1 MKKLLLDT
9 FCKAGGCSMGYHR
22 AGFDVVGVDISPQP
36 NYPFEF
42 FQMDAIEFIEKHG
55 HKFDIIHASPP
66 CQGYS
71 RSTGQFRKNGKVYP
85 DLIVPTRDA
94 LIKTGKP
101 YIIENVPSAP
111 IIPDIKLCGEMFG
124 LLVIRW
130 RWFELGGGIFMLQP
144 GKPQIK
150 KKMVRNGERVS
161 VFGNGNYRKS
171 KNDKMPLFKKESV
184 RATWS
189 HAMGI
194 DWMTVL
200 ELSEAIPPVYTEFI
214 GKSIIDQLCNQAM

>member
-1 MKKLLLDT
+1 
-9 FCKAGGCSMGYHR
+9 
-22 AGFDVVGVDISPQP
+22 
-36 NYPFEF
+36 
-42 FQMDAIEFIEKHG
+42 MDAIEFIEKHG
-55 HKFDIIHASPP
+55 REFDVIHASPP

-71 RSTGQFRKNGKVYP
+71 RSTYQFRMAGKIYP
-85 DLIVPTRDA
+85 DLVDETRRA
-94 LIKTGKP
+94 MVATGKP

-111 IIPDIKLCGEMFG
+111 IIPDLKLCGEMFG

-130 RWFELGGGIFMLQP
+130 RWFEIGGGLFVMQP

-150 KKMVRNGERVS
+150 KNMVKNGERVS

-171 KNDKMPLFKKESV
+171 KNDKMPIFQKGSV
-184 RATWS
+184 RLTWS

-200 ELSEAIPPVYTEFI
+200 ELREAIPPAYTEYI
-214 GKSIIDQLCNQAM
+214 GKMIIDQV

>member
-1 MKKLLLDT
+1 
-9 FCKAGGCSMGYHR
+9 MGYHR
-22 AGFDVVGVDISPQP
+22 AGFQVVGVDIEPQP

-42 FQMDAIEFIEKHG
+42 FQMDAIEFITKHG
-55 HKFDIIHASPP
+55 REFDIIHASPP

-71 RSTGQFRKNGKVYP
+71 RSTYMFRKAGKVYP
-85 DLIVPTRDA
+85 DLIQDTRA
-94 LIKTGKP
+94 AMIATGKP

-111 IIPDIKLCGEMFG
+111 IQPHIKLCGEMFG

-130 RWFELGGGIFMLQP
+130 RWFELGELFMLQP

-150 KKMVRNGERVS
+150 KNMVTNGERVS

-171 KNDKMPLFKKESV
+171 KNDKMPLFKKGSV

-194 DWMTVL
+194 DWMTVG
-200 ELSEAIPPVYTEFI
+200 ELREAIPPAYTEFI
-214 GKSIIDQLCNQAM
+214 GKSIIKQV